1 MKFLT
6 LRVAPPGAV
15 HEVFTITVLSTDGSN
30 WILQVRVRLSPSVMT
45 WLGSALMVTVG
56 GGTGEETSDLA
67 HMCSKVRSLTLNCN
81 VS

>member
-6 LRVAPPGAV
+6 LRVAPPGSI

-45 WLGSALMVTVG
+45 WLGTVVMVTVG
-56 GGTGEETSDLA
+56 GGTGEETYDLA